1 MSVQAVPGGEPGL
14 MAVPN
19 TDTRRLIPTWSF
31 VWRMIRY
38 APGLFVVQSII
49 QIFYLGIRVLP
60 GLIEKAIFDAIT
72 AAAPAGAD
80 GLAVTGAT
88 SGMVV
93 PVVATLIALYLSI
106 GLARMV
112 ATYGETWV
120 GYTFRQTTGAKLRH
134 NLLAARLRQPG
145 AAAPPMS
152 PGEAVSRYGDDVD
165 EVCDFPLWLP
175 DVAGNLLSFVIAVAI
190 MATINWVITLFV
202 FLPLTVAFVAGRL
215 AWKRFLAY
223 GHAAGRADDAVRGF
237 LGEVFAAVQ
246 AVKVAGAEV
255 SVTRRFAEL
264 SENRTAVAVQLNM
277 LTNVLDTIYQL
288 AVTAGIGIMLLLA
301 SQAMLNGS
309 FTVGDFALFTY
320 YLWFT
325 TDLPSYLGVFVGDIK
340 QQEVAIERLVELIP
354 DEEPEALIAVAAN
367 SPTEAPAGVQVPTP
381 LYLPL
386 AELTVRGL
394 TSLYGATNQGIRGV
408 DLALPGGSF
417 TVITGRIGAG
427 KSTLLRALL
436 GLLPSAGGQVCWNGE
451 EIADLAAWFRP
462 PYCAYTAQAPRLFS
476 TSLRENILL
485 GLPATDQQLQ
495 QAMWQSVLEP
505 DILQLERGLD
515 TLVGPR
521 GVRLSGGQVQRSA
534 AARMLVRTPQLVVCD
549 DLSSALDVETE
560 RLLWERVT
568 APRADGTKP
577 TLLVVSHRR
586 PVLRRADCV
595 IVLKQGQVE
604 ASGTLDELLRISAE
618 MRRLWAGDFAAS
630 DTPQ

>member
-1 MSVQAVPGGEPGL
+1 MSLQAAPAGEPAQ
-14 MAVPN
+14 MATAYPS
-19 TDTRRLIPTWSF
+19 TRRLIPTWPF

-38 APGLFVVQSII
+38 APGIFVLQSII

-60 GLIEKAIFDAIT
+60 GLIEKAIFDTIT
-72 AAAPAGAD
+72 AAAGPGGAATAGA
-80 GLAVTGAT
+80 A
-88 SGMVV
+88 SGTVV

-112 ATYGETWV
+112 ATYGETWA
-120 GYTFRQTTGAKLRH
+120 GYTFRQITGAKLRH

-145 AAAPPMS
+145 AAAPPM
-152 PGEAVSRYGDDVD
+152 PAGDAVSRYGDDVA

-190 MATINWVITLFV
+190 MAIINWVITLFV

-215 AWKRFLAY
+215 AWNRFLAY
-223 GHAAGRADDAVRGF
+223 GHAAGRADDAVRRF
-237 LGEVFAAVQ
+237 LGEIFAAVQ
-246 AVKVAGAEV
+246 AVKVAGAEE

-264 SENRTAVAVQLNM
+264 SGNRTAMAVRLNM
-277 LTNVLDTIYQL
+277 LKNVLDTIYQL
-288 AVTAGIGIMLLLA
+288 AVTAGIGVMLLLA
-301 SQAMLNGS
+301 SQAMLSGS

-325 TDLPSYLGVFVGDIK
+325 TDLPSYLGTFVGDIK

-354 DEEPEALIAVAAN
+354 DEQPEALIAAPAN
-367 SPTEAPAGVQVPTP
+367 SPSEPPAGVQTGVPAYPP
-381 LYLPL
+381 LV
-386 AELTVRGL
+386 ELSVCGL
-394 TSLYGATNQGIRGV
+394 TSLYGATSQGIREV
-408 DLALPGGSF
+408 DLSLPGGSF

-427 KSTLLRALL
+427 KTTLLRALL
-436 GLLPSAGGQVCWNGE
+436 GLLPRTGGQVCWNGE
-451 EIADLAAWFRP
+451 EITDPATWFRP

-476 TSLRENILL
+476 TTLRENILL
-485 GLPATDQQLQ
+485 GQPATDQQLQ
-495 QAMWQSVLEP
+495 YAVWQAVLEP
-505 DILQLERGLD
+505 DLAQLERGLD

-534 AARMLVRTPQLVVCD
+534 AARMLVRAPQLLVCD

-560 RLLWERVT
+560 RMLWERVT
-568 APRADGTKP
+568 APRADGSKP

-595 IVLKQGQVE
+595 VVLKQGRVE
-604 ASGTLDELLRISAE
+604 GSGTLAELLRSSAE
-618 MRRLWAGDFAAS
+618 MRRLWAGDFAGS
-630 DTPQ
+630 NTQQ